1 MGVPFAGRRALRHLE
16 RRNEAMTEWYPNSQ
30 TGLRVGLALIAAVL
44 LVNIGLIIWAA
55 TRPVDGLTF
64 LSGLFVLGSLVAIGW
79 MGYWISGLVQSAYVL
94 DRNALVILWGESE
107 HVIPLPQVQRVVL
120 GEEVTGRL
128 RFRGIRW
135 PGHWV
140 GYGEIEGLGPVLFH
154 ATAPIEE
161 QVLLLTP
168 GLAYGI
174 SPEDRDGF
182 LRTLQTRMQM
192 GPTQRVEQTSHGPA
206 FARWAFWQD
215 RAALVMLA
223 GGLGALLMLTG
234 FLCFRFPYLPPLI
247 PLHFDALGV
256 PDRLGVRG
264 QIFFIPLIGLIM
276 LAVNGILGGLLYRR
290 ERLAAYLLWGG
301 ALMVQVLFWAAVL
314 GILAAA

>member
-1 MGVPFAGRRALRHLE
+1 
-16 RRNEAMTEWYPNSQ
+16 MTEWYTNPQ

-44 LVNIGLIIWAA
+44 LADIGLVIWAA

-64 LSGLFVLGSLVAIGW
+64 LAGLFVLGSLIVIGL

-107 HVIPLPQVQRVVL
+107 HVVPLPQVQRVIL

-140 GYGEIEGLGPVLFH
+140 GYGEIEGVGPVLFY
-154 ATAPIEE
+154 ATAPLEE
-161 QVLLLTP
+161 QVILVTP

-182 LRTLQTRMQM
+182 LQTLHIRMQM
-192 GPTQRVEQTSHGPA
+192 GPTQWVEQTSHGPS
-206 FARWAFWQD
+206 FARWDIWRD
-215 RAALVMLA
+215 RPALVILA
-223 GGLGALLMLTG
+223 AALGALLALTG
-234 FLCFRFPYLPPLI
+234 LLCFRFPSLPPLL
-247 PLHFDALGV
+247 PLHFDALGS

-264 QIFFIPLIGLIM
+264 QIFFIPLIGLIV
-276 LAVNGILGGLLYRR
+276 LTVNGLLGGLLYRY

-301 ALMVQVLFWAAVL
+301 ALTVQILFWAAVL

>member
-1 MGVPFAGRRALRHLE
+1 
-16 RRNEAMTEWYPNSQ
+16 MTEWYPNPQ
-30 TGLRVGLALIAAVL
+30 TGLRIGLALIAAIL
-44 LVNIGLIIWAA
+44 LADIGLVIRAA

-64 LSGLFVLGSLVAIGW
+64 FAGLFVLGSLIVIGL

-94 DRNALVILWGESE
+94 DRNALVIVWGETE
-107 HVIPLPQVQRVVL
+107 HVIPLPQVQRVLL
-120 GEEVTGRL
+120 GEEVASRL

-135 PGHWV
+135 PGYWV
-140 GYGEIEGLGPVLFH
+140 GYGEIESLGPVLFH
-154 ATAPIEE
+154 ATAPLEE
-161 QVLLLTP
+161 QVLLVTP

-192 GPTQRVEQTSHGPA
+192 GPTQWVEQTSHGPS

-215 RAALVMLA
+215 RPAQVLLT
-223 GGLGALLMLTG
+223 GGLVALLALTG
-234 FLCFRFPYLPPLI
+234 LLCFRFPNLPPLI
-247 PLHFDALGV
+247 PLHFDALGM

-264 QIFFIPLIGLIM
+264 QIFFLPLIGLIV
-276 LAVNGILGGLLYRR
+276 LTVNGILGGLLYRR

-301 ALMVQVLFWAAVL
+301 ALTVQVLFWAAVL

>member
-1 MGVPFAGRRALRHLE
+1 
-16 RRNEAMTEWYPNSQ
+16 MTEWYTNPQ

-44 LVNIGLIIWAA
+44 LADIGLVLWAA

-64 LSGLFVLGSLVAIGW
+64 LAGLLVLGSLVVIGLIS
-79 MGYWISGLVQSAYVL
+79 YWISGLVQSAYVL

-107 HVIPLPQVQRVVL
+107 HVVPLPQVQRVLL

-154 ATAPIEE
+154 ATAPLEE
-161 QVLLLTP
+161 QVILVTP

-182 LRTLQTRMQM
+182 LHTLHIRMQM
-192 GPTQRVEQTSHGPA
+192 GPTQWVEQTSHGPS
-206 FARWAFWQD
+206 FARWDIWRD
-215 RAALVMLA
+215 RPALGMLTA
-223 GGLGALLMLTG
+223 SLGALLALTG
-234 FLCFRFPYLPPLI
+234 LLCFLFPSLPPLL
-247 PLHFDALGV
+247 PLHFDALGS

-264 QIFFIPLIGLIM
+264 QIFYIPLIGLIV
-276 LAVNGILGGLLYRR
+276 LTVNGILGGLLYRS

-301 ALMVQVLFWAAVL
+301 ALTVQILFWAAVL

>member
-1 MGVPFAGRRALRHLE
+1 
-16 RRNEAMTEWYPNSQ
+16 MTEWYTNPQ

-44 LVNIGLIIWAA
+44 LVDIGLVIWAA

-64 LSGLFVLGSLVAIGW
+64 LAGLFILGSLVGIGL

-94 DRNALVILWGESE
+94 DRNALVIIWGESE
-107 HVIPLPQVQRVVL
+107 HVIPLPQVQRVLL
-120 GEEVTGRL
+120 GEEVKGRL

-135 PGHWV
+135 PGYWV

-154 ATAPIEE
+154 ATAPLEE
-161 QVLLLTP
+161 QVILATP

-192 GPTQRVEQTSHGPA
+192 GPTQWVEQTSHGPA
-206 FARWAFWQD
+206 FARWEFWQD
-215 RAALVMLA
+215 RPALIMLA
-223 GGLGALLMLTG
+223 AGLGALLALTG
-234 FLCFRFPYLPPLI
+234 LLCFRFPHLPPLL
-247 PLHFDALGV
+247 PLHFDALGS

-264 QIFFIPLIGLIM
+264 QIFFIPLIGFIVLT
-276 LAVNGILGGLLYRR
+276 VNGALGGLLYRY

-301 ALMVQVLFWAAVL
+301 ALTVQILFWAAVL

>member
-1 MGVPFAGRRALRHLE
+1 
-16 RRNEAMTEWYPNSQ
+16 MTEWYTNPQ
-30 TGLRVGLALIAAVL
+30 TGLRVGLALIAAIL
-44 LVNIGLIIWAA
+44 LVNGGLIAWVA

-64 LSGLFVLGSLVAIGW
+64 LGGLFVLGSLVAIAGL
-79 MGYWISGLVQSAYVL
+79 GYWISGLVQSVYVL

-107 HVIPLPQVQRVVL
+107 HVVPLPQVQRVVL
-120 GEEVTGRL
+120 GEEVAGRV

-140 GYGEIEGLGPVLFH
+140 GYGQIEDIGPVLFF
-154 ATAPIEE
+154 ATAPLEE
-161 QVLLLTP
+161 QVLLVTP

-174 SPEDRDGF
+174 SPEDREGF
-182 LRTLQTRMQM
+182 LRTLHARMQM
-192 GPTQRVEQTSHGPA
+192 GPTQLVEQSSHGPA

-215 RAALVMLA
+215 RLALGLLA
-223 GGLGALLMLTG
+223 GGLVVLLGLVG
-234 FLCFRFPYLPPLI
+234 FLCFRFPHLPPLI
-247 PLHFDALGV
+247 PLHFDAIGN

-264 QIFFIPLIGLIM
+264 QIFFIPLIGLIV
-276 LAVNGILGGLLYRR
+276 LILNGILGGLLYRH

-301 ALMVQVLFWAAVL
+301 GLMMQVLFWGAIL

>member
-1 MGVPFAGRRALRHLE
+1 
-16 RRNEAMTEWYPNSQ
+16 MTEWYPNPQ
-30 TGLRVGLALIAAVL
+30 TGLRVGLALIAAL
-44 LVNIGLIIWAA
+44 LLTDIGLVIWVS

-64 LSGLFVLGSLVAIGW
+64 LAGLLVLGSLVAIGL
-79 MGYWISGLVQSAYVL
+79 MGYWISGLVQSAYIL

-107 HVIPLPQVQRVVL
+107 HVIPLPQVQRVLL

-135 PGHWV
+135 PGYWA

-154 ATAPIEE
+154 ATAPPEE
-161 QVLLLTP
+161 QVILVTP

-182 LRTLQTRMQM
+182 LRTLHTRMQM
-192 GPTQRVEQTSHGPA
+192 GPTQWVEQASYGPA
-206 FARWAFWQD
+206 FACWEFWQD
-215 RAALVMLA
+215 RPALIMLA
-223 GGLGALLMLTG
+223 AGLGALLALTG
-234 FLCFRFPYLPPLI
+234 LLCFRFPSLPPLL
-247 PLHFDALGV
+247 PLHFDALGS

-264 QIFFIPLIGLIM
+264 QIFFIPLIGLIV
-276 LAVNGILGGLLYRR
+276 LTVNGVLGGLLYRH

-301 ALMVQVLFWAAVL
+301 ALTVQILFWAAVL

>member
-1 MGVPFAGRRALRHLE
+1 
-16 RRNEAMTEWYPNSQ
+16 MTEWYPNPQ
-30 TGLRVGLALIAAVL
+30 TGLRVGLALIAAAL
-44 LVNIGLIIWAA
+44 LADIGLVLWAA

-64 LSGLFVLGSLVAIGW
+64 LAGLFALGSLIVIGL
-79 MGYWISGLVQSAYVL
+79 MGYWISGLVQSTYVL

-107 HVIPLPQVQRVVL
+107 HVIPLPQVQRVLL

-140 GYGEIEGLGPVLFH
+140 GYGEIEGVGPVLFH
-154 ATAPIEE
+154 ATAPLEE
-161 QVLLLTP
+161 QVILVTP

-182 LRTLQTRMQM
+182 LHTLHIRMQM
-192 GPTQRVEQTSHGPA
+192 GPTQWVEQASYGPS
-206 FARWAFWQD
+206 FARWAFWRD
-215 RAALVMLA
+215 RPALVMLA
-223 GGLGALLMLTG
+223 AALGALLALTG
-234 FLCFRFPYLPPLI
+234 LLCFRFPSLPPLL
-247 PLHFDALGV
+247 PLHFDALGS

-264 QIFFIPLIGLIM
+264 QIFFIPLIGLIVLM
-276 LAVNGILGGLLYRR
+276 VNGVLGGLLYRH

-301 ALMVQVLFWAAVL
+301 ALTVQILFWAAVL

>member
-1 MGVPFAGRRALRHLE
+1 
-16 RRNEAMTEWYPNSQ
+16 MTEWYPNPQ

-44 LVNIGLIIWAA
+44 LADIGLVIWAA

-64 LSGLFVLGSLVAIGW
+64 LAGLFILGSLIVIGL

-107 HVIPLPQVQRVVL
+107 HVIPLPQVQRVLL

-140 GYGEIEGLGPVLFH
+140 GYGEMEGVGPVLFH
-154 ATAPIEE
+154 ATAPLEE
-161 QVLLLTP
+161 QVILVTP

-182 LRTLQTRMQM
+182 LHTLHIRMQM
-192 GPTQRVEQTSHGPA
+192 GPTQWVEQASHGPA
-206 FARWAFWQD
+206 FARWEFWRD
-215 RAALVMLA
+215 RPALVMLA
-223 GGLGALLMLTG
+223 AALGTLLALTG
-234 FLCFRFPYLPPLI
+234 LLCFRFPSLPPLL
-247 PLHFDALGV
+247 PLHFDALGS

-264 QIFFIPLIGLIM
+264 QIFFIPLIGLIV
-276 LAVNGILGGLLYRR
+276 LTVNGLLGGLLYRY

-301 ALMVQVLFWAAVL
+301 ALAVQILFWMAVL

>member
-1 MGVPFAGRRALRHLE
+1 
-16 RRNEAMTEWYPNSQ
+16 MTEWYTNPQ
-30 TGLRVGLALIAAVL
+30 TGLRVGLALIAAL
-44 LVNIGLIIWAA
+44 LLADIGLVIWVA

-64 LSGLFVLGSLVAIGW
+64 LVGLFVLGSLIVIGL

-107 HVIPLPQVQRVVL
+107 HIIPLPQVQRVLL
-120 GEEVTGRL
+120 GEEVSGCV

-135 PGHWV
+135 PGYWV
-140 GYGEIEGLGPVLFH
+140 GYGEIEGLGPVLFY
-154 ATAPIEE
+154 ATAPLEE
-161 QVLLLTP
+161 QVILVTP

-182 LRTLQTRMQM
+182 LQTLHIRMQM
-192 GPTQRVEQTSHGPA
+192 GPTQWVEQASYGPA
-206 FARWAFWQD
+206 FTRWEFWRD
-215 RAALVMLA
+215 RPALVMLVA
-223 GGLGALLMLTG
+223 GLGALLGLTG
-234 FLCFRFPYLPPLI
+234 LLCFRFPSLPPLI

-264 QIFFIPLIGLIM
+264 QIFFIPLIGLIV
-276 LAVNGILGGLLYRR
+276 LTVNGVLGGLLYRY

-301 ALMVQVLFWAAVL
+301 ALAVQILFWAAVL